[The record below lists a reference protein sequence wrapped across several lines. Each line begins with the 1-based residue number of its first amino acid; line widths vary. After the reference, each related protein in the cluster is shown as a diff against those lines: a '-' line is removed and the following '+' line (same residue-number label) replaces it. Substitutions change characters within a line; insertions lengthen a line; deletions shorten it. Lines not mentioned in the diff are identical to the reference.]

1 MESVAAR
8 GRRIAVVSPHL
19 DDAVLSLGASISS
32 WARSGHAVE
41 IVTVFAGD
49 PASTRPAGTWDRR
62 AGFETEG
69 AAVRG
74 RREEDRRACG
84 LVGAEPVWL
93 PFSEAAYDSDHN
105 AAAVRARLAEKAGA
119 VDVVLLAGPP
129 LGHPDH
135 AWLAALRLEDVTG
148 GPIGVYRAQ
157 PYASWAARGR
167 ALSPFELPAGFDG
180 LRWEPVRV
188 GGTDRRAKWR
198 AARAYRSQLALLGLA
213 RPRHLPLLRLLWSER
228 RAGGEAIAWLPGR
241 STTLTRR

>member
-93 PFSEAAYDSDHN
+93 PFSEALYESAHDG
-105 AAAVRARLAEKAGA
+105 AAVRLAVADRVA
-119 VDVVLLAGPP
+119 TADAVLLTGPP
-129 LGHPDH
+129 VGHPDH
-135 AWLAALRLEDVTG
+135 AWLAGLRLDDVAQG
-148 GPIGVYRAQ
+148 AFGVYRAQ
-157 PYASWAARGR
+157 PYAFWASRGR
-167 ALSPFELPAGFDG
+167 ALSQFELPAGFAG
-180 LRWEPVRV
+180 LRWDNVGV
-188 GGTDRRAKWR
+188 GGRARRAKWR
-198 AARAYRSQLALLGLA
+198 AARAYRSQLPLLGLA
-213 RPRHLPLLRLLWSER
+213 GPGYLPLVRLLWSER
-228 RAGGEAIAWLPGR
+228 RAGGEAIAWLPAR